1 MTLIA
6 LFADD
11 EGILLCGDGL
21 RLEENNPTPQT
32 DVEKVF
38 CTPDGRICTAMYGD
52 MPFPDGHGGERT
64 DRWLADFTRTC
75 IPADAPASHAA
86 FLVQQ
91 AMRNPK
97 LGNRHAKGGGFLV
110 AGYEGGKAAAFE
122 IRCWS
127 KSQTDDS
134 LIVGGRPVP
143 SEDFHE
149 LPLLRGIYGDYS
161 SLFED
166 VGLAFPRDRTEQI
179 QWFDGVVK
187 VLTNRQKPVGG
198 QSKHIIIERPR
209 ATLGYIDAEAEI
221 NGSLGS
227 QPVPTPP
234 PVVPPDLS

>member
-11 EGILLCGDGL
+11 HGIVLCGDGL

-38 CTPDGRICTAMYGD
+38 CTADRRICTAVHGAL
-52 MPFPDGHGGERT
+52 PFPDGHGGERT
-64 DRWLADFTRTC
+64 DRWLADFTARS
-75 IPADAPASHAA
+75 IPVDAPVSHAA
-86 FLVQQ
+86 FLIQE

-97 LGNRHAKGGGFLV
+97 LGNRYASGGGFLV
-110 AGYEGGKAAAFE
+110 AGYEGGKPSAFE

-127 KSQTDDS
+127 KSQTDKS
-134 LIVGGRPVP
+134 LVVDGRAVP

-161 SLFED
+161 SLFND
-166 VGLAFPRDRTEQI
+166 VGLAFPRNRTEQI

-187 VLTNRQKPVGG
+187 ALANRQKPVGG
-198 QSKHIIIERPR
+198 QSKHIIIEKLK
-209 ATLGYIDAEAEI
+209 ATLGCVDAEAEI
-221 NGSLGS
+221 NGSLGR
-227 QPVPTPP
+227 QPPPTPP
-234 PVVPPDLS
+234 RVVPPDL